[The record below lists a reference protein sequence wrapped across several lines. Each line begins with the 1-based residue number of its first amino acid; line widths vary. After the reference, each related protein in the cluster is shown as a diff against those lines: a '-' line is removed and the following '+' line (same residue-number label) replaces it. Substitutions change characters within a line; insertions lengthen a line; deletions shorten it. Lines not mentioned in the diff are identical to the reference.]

1 MSKKKLRNAM
11 KDLRDCMA
19 KLGVPSALD
28 YKDMNSY
35 QLIQNKDTL
44 LDNVDN
50 YMLDIDLY
58 CDSYLT
64 VRDITKDLVN
74 AVSVVKGT
82 C

>member
-11 KDLRDCMA
+11 KDLRDVMV

-28 YKDMNSY
+28 YQDMNSY

-64 VRDITKDLVN
+64 VRDITKDLTD
-74 AVSVVKGT
+74 AVSVVKGV

>member
-1 MSKKKLRNAM
+1 MSKKKLRRAM
-11 KDLRDCMA
+11 KDLRDV
-19 KLGVPSALD
+19 LVDLDVPSALD

-35 QLIQNKDTL
+35 QLMQNKDTL

-64 VRDITKDLVN
+64 VRDITKDLTD
-74 AVSVVKGT
+74 AVSIVKGV